1 MVKKIKYYLY
11 KHTLPKSFSG
21 KDNDMVYIGITK
33 NVPEVRWQ
41 NGNGY
46 KKQPY
51 FWNAIQ
57 KYGWDNFKHEILFSG
72 LSQKEAEQKEI
83 ELIKVFHSNN
93 REFGYNISNGGN
105 TIGTVSQETKQ
116 KISKANK
123 GNKYGVGHIVSED
136 ARTKISKSMI
146 GNQHGKG
153 QKMSNEMKD
162 KLSASHKTESFKRK
176 LSEINKGR
184 KLSKETKDKISKS
197 HCGLGIKK
205 VMCIETGC
213 IYDSV
218 LKATED
224 NQIKGHGHISEC
236 CKGKRKTVGGYHWKY
251 V

>member
-1 MVKKIKYYLY
+1 
-11 KHTLPKSFSG
+11 
-21 KDNDMVYIGITK
+21 
-33 NVPEVRWQ
+33 
-41 NGNGY
+41 
-46 KKQPY
+46 
-51 FWNAIQ
+51 
-57 KYGWDNFKHEILFSG
+57 
-72 LSQKEAEQKEI
+72 
-83 ELIKVFHSNN
+83 
-93 REFGYNISNGGN
+93 
-105 TIGTVSQETKQ
+105 
-116 KISKANK
+116 
-123 GNKYGVGHIVSED
+123 
-136 ARTKISKSMI
+136 MI

-205 VMCIETGC
+205 VMCIETGR

-218 LKATED
+218 LEATED